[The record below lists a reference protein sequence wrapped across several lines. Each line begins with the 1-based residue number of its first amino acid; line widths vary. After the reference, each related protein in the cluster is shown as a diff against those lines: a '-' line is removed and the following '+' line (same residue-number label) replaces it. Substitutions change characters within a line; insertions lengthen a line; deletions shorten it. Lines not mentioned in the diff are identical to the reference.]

1 MYVQITEQA
10 EERKFYFNQTFA
22 PLLSKQEIISSWN
35 YNNSFHSKDIR
46 LASLY
51 CGETDVSKVCPEH
64 LKASWESS
72 REYIKSHVRA
82 ALSAKMNLNDHTFFD
97 IIPQHVLSKHLEIKN
112 RICEYVFSNYSRPEN
127 YDYLL
132 ELTRSLDQIRRY
144 GLKIDTSGFKA
155 RSVKD
160 RNFAQRLSSVA
171 HCCDYNIFGT
181 RTGRLSTR
189 PGTFPI
195 LNLNKEY
202 RSLIRPKLD
211 CVVELDYNAA
221 ELRTLLALAGKEQP
235 RVDIHQAAVTTVFED
250 KISRDEVK
258 TETFK
263 WLYGGKSEYDEQ
275 LNKMYDKETI
285 LKKHFFGDH
294 IVTPFGKKIQSDEH
308 HALSYII
315 QSTLGEIVLKKLIEV
330 GQYLQQFKSNIY
342 FTVHDSIVLD
352 FAEDEKNIL
361 WDLYNIFSNT
371 PIGRFPV
378 SISAGTNYG
387 KMKEVK
393 WRL

>member
-1 MYVQITEQA
+1 MVQVTERA
-10 EERKFYFNQTFA
+10 IERKYYIDGKFQ
-22 PLLSKQEIISSWN
+22 SSLPQQDTIDSWD
-35 YNNSFHSKDIR
+35 YHPAFESTKEIR

-51 CGETDVSKVCPEH
+51 CGESDINKVVPDVFWAMWEGSNIY
-64 LKASWESS
+64 LKAN
-72 REYIKSHVRA
+72 VRA
-82 ALSAKMNLNDHTFFD
+82 LLSAKVDLNDHNFFD
-97 IIPQHVLSKHLEIKN
+97 IIPEHTLLKHVGLKS
-112 RICEYVFSNYSRPEN
+112 RICEYVFATYPRPEN

-132 ELTRSLDQIRRY
+132 ELSRGLNRIKHY
-144 GLKIDTSGFKA
+144 GLKINTSSFKA

-181 RTGRLSTR
+181 RTGRLSTH

-202 RSLIRPKLD
+202 RSMIRPKLD

-221 ELRTLLALAGKEQP
+221 ELRTVLALAGKEQP
-235 RVDIHQAAVTTVFED
+235 RVDIHQTAMATVFGG

-263 WLYGGKSEYDEQ
+263 WLYGGKSKYDEQ

-285 LKKHFFGDH
+285 LRKYFFGDH
-294 IVTPFGKKIQSDEH
+294 VVTPFGKRIQSDEH

-330 GQYLQQFKSNIY
+330 GQYLQQFKSSVY

-352 FAEDEKNIL
+352 FAEDEKKIL
-361 WDLYNIFSNT
+361 WDLYNIFSDT
-371 PIGRFPV
+371 PFGRFPV
-378 SISAGTNYG
+378 STSVGTHYG
-387 KMKEVK
+387 NMKELK
-393 WRL
+393 WRV